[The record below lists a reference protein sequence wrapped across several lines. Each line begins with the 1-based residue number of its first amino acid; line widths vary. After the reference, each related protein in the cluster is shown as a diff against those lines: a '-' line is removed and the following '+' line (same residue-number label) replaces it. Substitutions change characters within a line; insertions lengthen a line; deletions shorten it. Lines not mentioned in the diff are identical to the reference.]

1 MQIAIDGPSGAGKS
15 TVAHCLAQHLGFI
28 YIDTGAM
35 YRACALKAYR
45 SRLDLEDS
53 SAVQT
58 LLDQTSIEICHE
70 QGEQVL
76 YLDGQPVS
84 AELRLPEI
92 SRLASDIS
100 KLPACRNKLLGLQ
113 RELAGRQNV
122 VMDGRD
128 IGSFVLPQADL
139 KIFLTASAEERARRR
154 QAQLQEQGITEDY
167 EQILNELLY
176 RDRQDSE
183 RKIAPLVQAPD
194 AVLLDNSHLTQQ
206 EVIDRILLFLQQRGL
221 LQDIGYNYH
230 QKQKTERI

>member
-15 TVAHCLAQHLGFI
+15 TVARSLAQHLGFI

-35 YRACALKAYR
+35 YRACALKAFR
-45 SRLDLEDS
+45 NHLNLMDPA
-53 SAVQT
+53 AVQT
-58 LLDQTSIEICHE
+58 LLDQTRIEIGHE
-70 QGEQVL
+70 QGEQVV
-76 YLDGQPVS
+76 YLDGVPVT

-100 KLPACRNKLLGLQ
+100 KLPACRSKLLGLQ

-154 QAQLQEQGITEDY
+154 QAQLQQQGITEDY
-167 EQILNELLY
+167 NQILKELLY

-183 RKIAPLVQAPD
+183 RAIAPLVQAAD
-194 AVLLDNSHLTQQ
+194 AVLLDNSHLSQP
-206 EVIDRILLFLQQRGL
+206 EVIDCIMQLLRQRGMA
-221 LQDIGYNYH
+221 DA
-230 QKQKTERI
+230 